1 MQVFKIYPV
10 GFAANSYLLT
20 ADGKSAVCVDP
31 AQPRVL
37 DEARRRGL
45 EIKFVLLTHG
55 HFDHVGGCAALQRA
69 GAKIGCSNAEKQLVL
84 AGDGLAERFGCV
96 PVQPFSIDF
105 TVKDGETPLLCGIRF
120 LVIETPGHTAGG
132 VCYLAEDSL
141 FTGDTLFCGS
151 VGRCDLPT
159 GDGAALEKSV
169 KKLYALRGDYTVYPG
184 HEEDTTLEA
193 ERKNNLWIRDDK

>member
-84 AGDGLAERFGCV
+84 AGDGLAESFGYV

-105 TVKDGETPLLCGIRF
+105 TVKDGETPLLCSIRF

-169 KKLYALRGDYTVYPG
+169 KKLYALGGDYTVYPG